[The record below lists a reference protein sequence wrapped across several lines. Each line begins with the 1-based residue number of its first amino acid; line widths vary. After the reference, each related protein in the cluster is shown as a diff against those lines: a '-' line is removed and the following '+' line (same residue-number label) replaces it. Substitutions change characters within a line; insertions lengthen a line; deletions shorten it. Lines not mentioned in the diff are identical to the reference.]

1 MKMKNPNRY
10 MSIAALL
17 GFAALLGCSSEP
29 VKSVDITDSVRKS
42 LDQAGLK
49 DVTVK
54 QDREKGIVTLG
65 GQVATEG
72 DKAQAEF
79 LTKPIA
85 SGQVV
90 AVSIAVVPVGAEKD
104 AKSIN
109 SDLDK
114 GIEHNVDA
122 ALIQSKFQDL
132 VKYSVKNGVVTLTGE
147 VQSQARRTQVEK
159 IAAAV
164 PNVTQVVNTV
174 QVKNQKA
181 TTTK

>member
-1 MKMKNPNRY
+1 MKIPNRY
-10 MSIAALL
+10 LTIAALL
-17 GFAALLGCSSEP
+17 GFSALAGCSSEP
-29 VKSVDITDSVRKS
+29 AKSVDITDTVRKS

-85 SGQVV
+85 AGQVV
-90 AVSIAVVPVGAEKD
+90 AVSIAVVPLGAEKD
-104 AKSIN
+104 ARSIN

-122 ALIQSKFQDL
+122 ALIQSKFHEM

-159 IAAAV
+159 LVAAV